1 MRKHMLNTKWF
12 WLLALMPL
20 VLFMAGCSDCTSCTV
35 PKPTVTVS
43 VPLCGAVG
51 VALNTPITATFSEAM
66 DPASINTTSFTVT
79 GPGTTAVAGSV
90 AYANGVA
97 TFTPTSAL
105 TFNTTYTVN
114 INTAARSALGVNA
127 AGNTCSFTTALDP
140 VAPTA
145 LLTSP
150 ACGAINVPVGTTPLI
165 VTFSTRLMDPTTI
178 TSTSFTVTG
187 TSAAGVTTPIPGTIS
202 PAYSAASNTVGFT
215 PTSALPFNTRIT
227 VAITAA
233 AKSTTGTPV
242 IPFSCFFTTV
252 AQPAVTAMAPA
263 CSATGVPINSAILVN
278 FSTAMNTATIT
289 GTTFTVTGPG
299 VTPIAGAI
307 SYPASNQ
314 VKFTPTVTLPPS
326 TFITVNVT
334 GGAAGVKDTGG
345 NAMALPGFS
354 CGFTTGLT
362 PDTTPPFVLATS
374 PSCGATLV
382 ALNTKVAVTFSEPMD
397 PLTLTTSTLTLTVP
411 PGTTPVLGA
420 VVSAPSGSV
429 TVVTFT
435 PTSALTPSTVYQIT
449 ATTGVKDLAGNAMV
463 SNFTCT
469 FTTGPA
475 PDNTPPTVISS
486 NPSCGATLVPLNKTV
501 NVTFSEPMDPFSI
514 TTANF
519 LLAGPGTTAVVGT
532 VAYDVTNNIATFTPT
547 SPLASNTLFTFTVTT
562 GVKDLAGNP
571 MAANFVC
578 TFTTAATLGP
588 APVIL
593 GAANGFV
600 ILAGSTVTNSGPS
613 IVTGDVGLS
622 PGVASSIVGFIGQ
635 PCLGVVLGA
644 GIINGTLYTD
654 DCPSPNSTIA
664 ANAKLALTAAYND
677 AAGRSLNVI
686 TVASGDLS
694 GLTLAP
700 GLYRSGISSF
710 AISSADLTLDAQ
722 GDANAVW
729 IFQMPSSTLTVG
741 NTRKVIL
748 THGAKAANI
757 FWAVGSSATLG
768 TTSVTEGTIM
778 AAASISLNTGA
789 VLHGRALA
797 MTAAVTLLSNTVTI
811 PAP

>member
-1 MRKHMLNTKWF
+1 
-12 WLLALMPL
+12 
-20 VLFMAGCSDCTSCTV
+20 
-35 PKPTVTVS
+35 
-43 VPLCGAVG
+43 
-51 VALNTPITATFSEAM
+51 
-66 DPASINTTSFTVT
+66 
-79 GPGTTAVAGSV
+79 
-90 AYANGVA
+90 
-97 TFTPTSAL
+97 
-105 TFNTTYTVN
+105 
-114 INTAARSALGVNA
+114 
-127 AGNTCSFTTALDP
+127 
-140 VAPTA
+140 
-145 LLTSP
+145 
-150 ACGAINVPVGTTPLI
+150 
-165 VTFSTRLMDPTTI
+165 
-178 TSTSFTVTG
+178 
-187 TSAAGVTTPIPGTIS
+187 
-202 PAYSAASNTVGFT
+202 
-215 PTSALPFNTRIT
+215 
-227 VAITAA
+227 
-233 AKSTTGTPV
+233 
-242 IPFSCFFTTV
+242 
-252 AQPAVTAMAPA
+252 
-263 CSATGVPINSAILVN
+263 
-278 FSTAMNTATIT
+278 MNTATIT

-299 VTPIAGAI
+299 VTPIAGTI
-307 SYPASNQ
+307 SYPATNQ
-314 VKFTPTVTLPPS
+314 VKFTPTVTLPAS
-326 TFITVNVT
+326 TLITVTVL

-345 NAMALPGFS
+345 NAMAGNFS

-362 PDTTPPFVLATS
+362 PDTTPPFVLATA

-382 ALNTKVAVTFSEPMD
+382 ALNTKVAVTFSEAMD

-411 PGTTPVLGA
+411 PGVTPIGGA

-429 TVVTFT
+429 TVATFT
-435 PTSALTPSTVYQIT
+435 PTSALTPSTVYLIT

-475 PDNTPPTVISS
+475 PDNTPPTVILT
-486 NPSCGATLVPLNKTV
+486 NPSCGATAVPLNKTV
-501 NVTFSEPMDPFSI
+501 NVTFSEQMDPFSI

-519 LLAGPGTTAVVGT
+519 LLAGPGTTAVIGT

-547 SPLASNTLFTFTVTT
+547 NPLASNTLYTFTVTT
-562 GVKDLAGNP
+562 GVRDLAGNP

-588 APVIL
+588 APVDL

-622 PGVASSIVGFIGQ
+622 PGVNTSIVGFIGQ
-635 PCLGVVLGA
+635 PCLGVVTGP
-644 GIINGTLYTD
+644 GVINGTLYTD
-654 DCPSPNSTIA
+654 VCPPPSSVIA
-664 ANAKLALTAAYND
+664 ANAKLALTTAYND

-686 TVASGDLS
+686 IVATGDLS

-710 AISSADLTLDAQ
+710 GISSADLTLDAQ

-748 THGAKAANI
+748 AGGAKASNI

-797 MTAAVTLLSNTVTI
+797 MTAAVTLLSNVVTK